1 MTRGAR
7 LLDRAAGERYLWC
20 ADEQSPGGGRP
31 APAKGAPILAITT
44 APCPANCKD
53 GFNLNTR
60 MTCKTCKG
68 TGKIT
73 VNVPDDD

>member
-1 MTRGAR
+1 M
-7 LLDRAAGERYLWC
+7 
-20 ADEQSPGGGRP
+20 
-31 APAKGAPILAITT
+31 AITT